1 MWLCCGLVYSCAAE
15 LHTKVNSRNSDDS
28 LLNHNPLIY
37 GNKHQ
42 RVGVLLCVGYLCG
55 RGGLQAIKAKRS
67 AERSFVKIG
76 EVTGLQVFQQR
87 VTALASRSSAV
98 RQVKSAL
105 SLLQQALLH
114 S

>member
-1 MWLCCGLVYSCAAE
+1 MHMWLCCAAE
-15 LHTKVNSRNSDDS
+15 LHTKVNSRNSDS

-37 GNKHQ
+37 GDKHQ

-105 SLLQQALLH
+105 SPLQQALLH